1 MVQRADLS
9 QAVLECHERWGLTP
23 DGAFPRRYRYVEPVR
38 MPDGAPA
45 VLKLGPP
52 DDREFGFELDALE
65 WFSAGGGVHILA
77 IDRERGAVLMERLLP
92 GTRLLDSDLD
102 DEAVTAV
109 AAGVMAAIWRPGAG
123 FPSVREW
130 GRSLTGRPA
139 AVFAELCDSMG
150 EQVVLHGDLHHENV
164 LRSGSGWVAIDPK
177 GVIGEREYETG
188 ALLRNPMPVL
198 QETRTLERRA
208 DQLAEAL
215 GLDGARIRAWAWA
228 QAHLAAAWS
237 VADGEDPSYFLAT
250 AERLEPLMRR

>member
-150 EQVVLHGDLHHENV
+150 EQVVLHG
-164 LRSGSGWVAIDPK
+164 
-177 GVIGEREYETG
+177 
-188 ALLRNPMPVL
+188 
-198 QETRTLERRA
+198 
-208 DQLAEAL
+208 
-215 GLDGARIRAWAWA
+215 ARIRAWAWA

-237 VADGEDPSYFLAT
+237 VADGEDPGYFLAT
-250 AERLEPLMRR
+250 AARLEPLMRR